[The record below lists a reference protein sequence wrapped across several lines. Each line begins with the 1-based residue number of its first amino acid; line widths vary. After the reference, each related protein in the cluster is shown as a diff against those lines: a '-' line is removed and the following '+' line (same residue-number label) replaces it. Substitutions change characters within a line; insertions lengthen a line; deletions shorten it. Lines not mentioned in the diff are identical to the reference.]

1 MTFFSI
7 KMNLFFVAVLLVTQ
21 ATCLRAADLDV
32 EVISLNTERMDR
44 FLNREAEKLS
54 QEAFERISTKAKL
67 DAERDQL
74 LREFRFMIGLEP
86 LPPRT
91 ALDVKHVRTIE
102 QEEYTIEV
110 LSFQSL
116 PHFYVTANL
125 YKPKVGKPPFP
136 AVIWGPGHSNDPH
149 WYGAKV
155 LRQNYA
161 IPWVR
166 AGYICMIIDA
176 FQVSE
181 LYGVHRGTDSFAMW
195 DWYSR
200 GYTPIGVEVWNA
212 MRGADYLLSRNDVD
226 RLKLTI
232 NGVSGGGHLSW
243 MTGAADDRFAV
254 VQPVAGAA
262 DIQTVVKLDL
272 QRMHCDCAY
281 FINTFRH
288 DWSILAGLIAPRPL
302 LIHGS
307 TEDSYYPPE
316 GYHRLFGLSKQIY
329 ASCGVAEK
337 VDLFEVPGPH
347 DYTQAQRERAVEWSD
362 RWLLGKDTSINERP
376 FPSVSGEQLS
386 AFGGQLP
393 PDSINNKVQEIFIP
407 TAQMARFKTRSAW
420 EQKKSE
426 ILEKLKSIVFRNM
439 PGRQVEVM
447 KTERKMEDGSPAFLS
462 LETEPDIQIGVVVL
476 NHSPLKPGEKR
487 PALIYIASPG
497 ETLETLLWNFMRVD
511 TFNTIPETIYVVYPR
526 GTGRW
531 PWDDEVRRK
540 FERNAMLLGRTLD
553 EMRLYDVLYAVN
565 FAASQPYFDGKEITV
580 AGKGAQGVIG
590 AYAALLD
597 PRISRVILHSPPLT
611 HKTGPI
617 FLNILRYT
625 DVPQALG
632 MLAPRE
638 LVFLTQDI
646 ESFGYTRGV
655 YKLYGAEHKFRRGYT
670 ITQVLNQ
677 NN

>member
-1 MTFFSI
+1 
-7 KMNLFFVAVLLVTQ
+7 MNLFLASVVLTVLTAASQ
-21 ATCLRAADLDV
+21 AANLDV
-32 EVISLNTERMDR
+32 ETVAVDPNRMEQ
-44 FLNREAEKLS
+44 FLIRESQKVE

-74 LREFRFMIGLEP
+74 RREFRFMIGLEP

-91 ALDVKHVRTIE
+91 ALEVKHVRTIE

-125 YKPKVGKPPFP
+125 YRPRIGKPPFP

-149 WYGAKV
+149 WNGAKA

-226 RLKLTI
+226 GSKLTI

-243 MTGAADDRFAV
+243 MTGAADERFAV

-288 DWSILAGLIAPRPL
+288 DWSTLAGLIAPRPL

-307 TEDSYYPPE
+307 TGDSYYPPE
-316 GYHRLFGLSKQIY
+316 GYQRLFGLAKQIY
-329 ASCGVAEK
+329 ASCGVADK
-337 VDLFEVPGPH
+337 VGLFEVSGPH

-362 RWLLGKDTSINERP
+362 RWLLGKETNVKERP
-376 FPSVSGEQLS
+376 FQTIPGEQLS

-393 PDSINNKVQEIFIP
+393 PDSINRRVQEVFVP
-407 TAQMARFKTRSAW
+407 TAQIMGFKTRIAW
-420 EQKKSE
+420 EQKKQRFS
-426 ILEKLKSIVFRNM
+426 KSWNPSCFAIC
-439 PGRQVEVM
+439 
-447 KTERKMEDGSPAFLS
+447 
-462 LETEPDIQIGVVVL
+462 QIAK
-476 NHSPLKPGEKR
+476 SK
-487 PALIYIASPG
+487 Y
-497 ETLETLLWNFMRVD
+497 
-511 TFNTIPETIYVVYPR
+511 
-526 GTGRW
+526 
-531 PWDDEVRRK
+531 
-540 FERNAMLLGRTLD
+540 
-553 EMRLYDVLYAVN
+553 
-565 FAASQPYFDGKEITV
+565 
-580 AGKGAQGVIG
+580 
-590 AYAALLD
+590 
-597 PRISRVILHSPPLT
+597 
-611 HKTGPI
+611 
-617 FLNILRYT
+617 
-625 DVPQALG
+625 
-632 MLAPRE
+632 
-638 LVFLTQDI
+638 
-646 ESFGYTRGV
+646 
-655 YKLYGAEHKFRRGYT
+655 
-670 ITQVLNQ
+670 
-677 NN
+677 

>member
-1 MTFFSI
+1 MRVRFQGILLTL
-7 KMNLFFVAVLLVTQ
+7 LFVPALLNG
-21 ATCLRAADLDV
+21 LILAANLDV
-32 EVISLNTERMDR
+32 ESLSLDTDRMDR
-44 FLNREAEKLS
+44 FLNREAERLG
-54 QEAFERISTKAKL
+54 QEALERISTKVKL
-67 DAERDQL
+67 DAVRDQL
-74 LREFRFMIGLEP
+74 RREFRFMIGLEP
-86 LPPRT
+86 LPSRT
-91 ALDVKHVRTIE
+91 PLEVKRVRTID

-125 YKPKVGKPPFP
+125 YKPKTGNPPFP

-149 WYGAKV
+149 WNGAKA

-200 GYTPIGVEVWNA
+200 GYTPIGVEAWNA

-226 RLKLTI
+226 RSKLTI

-262 DIQTVVKLDL
+262 DLQTVIKLDL

-288 DWSILAGLIAPRPL
+288 DWSTLAGLIAPRPL
-302 LIHGS
+302 FIQGS
-307 TEDSYYPPE
+307 TEDPYYPPE
-316 GYHRLFGLSKQIY
+316 GYRRLFEQAKQIY
-329 ASCGVAEK
+329 AAYGRADK
-337 VDLFEVPGPH
+337 VGLFEVPGPH
-347 DYTQAQRERAVEWSD
+347 DYTQAERERAVEWSD
-362 RWLLGKDTSINERP
+362 HWILGKDTTVKERP
-376 FPSVSGEQLS
+376 FHQVPGEQLS
-386 AFGGQLP
+386 VFSGHPP
-393 PDSINNKVQEIFIP
+393 PDSINDRVQELFIP
-407 TAQMARFKTRSAW
+407 VAQMISFKTRSAW
-420 EQKKSE
+420 EQKRSE
-426 ILEKLKSIVFRNM
+426 ILEKLKSVVFRNM
-439 PGRQVEVM
+439 PARQAEVM
-447 KTERKMEDGSPAFLS
+447 KSERKMEVGTPAFLS
-462 LETEPDIQIGVVVL
+462 LETEPGIQIGIAML
-476 NHSPLKPGEKR
+476 NHSPASPGEKR

-497 ETLETLLWNFMRVD
+497 ETLETLLWNFLRVD

-526 GTGRW
+526 GIGRRS
-531 PWDDEVRRK
+531 WDDEVRRK
-540 FERNAMLLGRTLD
+540 FERDSMLLGRTLD
-553 EMRLYDVLYAVN
+553 EMRLYDVLCAVQL
-565 FAASQPYFDGKEITV
+565 ATALPGFDGKEISI
-580 AGKGAQGVIG
+580 AGKGVQGLIG

-597 PRISRVILHSPPLT
+597 ERITRVILHSPPLT
-611 HKTGPI
+611 HKSGPI

-625 DVPQALG
+625 DVPQALA

-638 LVFLTQDI
+638 LIFLTHDI
-646 ESFGYTRGV
+646 DSFDYTRAI
-655 YKLYGAEHKFRRGYT
+655 YRLNGAERRFRRGYT
-670 ITQVLNQ
+670 IAQVLNQ
-677 NN
+677 R